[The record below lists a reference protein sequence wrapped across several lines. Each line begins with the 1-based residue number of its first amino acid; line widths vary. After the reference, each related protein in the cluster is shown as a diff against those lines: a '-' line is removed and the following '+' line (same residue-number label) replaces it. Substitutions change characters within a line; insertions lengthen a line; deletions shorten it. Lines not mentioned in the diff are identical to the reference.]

1 MNFIIVNITSSEFDN
16 FFMEKYEENNSI
28 IINNKVVN
36 KEKNLYDGLVLF
48 SFMGYF
54 GNLLVYNKIRI
65 MKFFNKKR

>member
-16 FFMEKYEENNSI
+16 FFMKKYEENNSI

-36 KEKNLYDGLVLF
+36 KEKNLYGGLVLF

-54 GNLLVYNKIRI
+54 ANLLVYNKIKI
-65 MKFFNKKR
+65 IKFFNKKR